1 MLAVAN
7 RVPVFRQRHRLLFA
21 LALVVVTDVAHA
33 GEIET
38 EHLFGSTTGTS
49 VNAVGE
55 HEFESQVM
63 DRFGKQAGSYNALSQ
78 TFEAKTTPVDNFRV
92 GVGTALAYF
101 GVSGVPG
108 LLDRQQTTVQGLSFE
123 ARYKLIDNER
133 GPFSLTIIAQPRW
146 DRLDDISGD
155 AINGYGGTLTVAVDK
170 ELVANRLFGA
180 VNLLYDLEASHLI
193 VADTWEHQSK
203 TGISAALSAQIQP
216 RLFVGAEVQYLR
228 AYNDLGLDTLAGHAV
243 FAGPTMYYQ
252 ISKGFAVSAA
262 WNFQVFGQTAL
273 GGSIDLSRF
282 ERQHALVRF
291 NYMF

>member
-1 MLAVAN
+1 MPAVAI
-7 RVPVFRQRHRLLFA
+7 RISISRHLLPLTAVALFA
-21 LALVVVTDVAHA
+21 VTNVACA

-38 EHLFGSTTGTS
+38 EHLFGFTTGTS
-49 VNAVGE
+49 VNDVGE
-55 HEFESQVM
+55 HEIESQTT

-78 TFEAKTTPVDNFRV
+78 TYEAKITPVENFRI

-108 LLDRQQTTVQGLSFE
+108 LMDQQQATMQGLSFE

-133 GPFSLTIIAQPRW
+133 GPFSLTIIAEPRW

-155 AINGYGGTLTVAVDK
+155 AMNGYGGTLTVAIDK
-170 ELVANRLFGA
+170 ELIASRLFGA
-180 VNLLYDLEASHLI
+180 INVLYDTEASHLI

-203 TGISAALSAQIQP
+203 AGISAALSAQIQP
-216 RLFVGAEVQYLR
+216 RLFVGGEVRYLR
-228 AYNDLGLDTLAGHAV
+228 TYSGLGLDTFVGQAV

-252 ISKGFAVSAA
+252 LTKKSALSAA
-262 WNFQVFGQTAL
+262 WDFQVYGQTAAL
-273 GGSIDLSRF
+273 GGSLDLTHF
-282 ERQHALVRF
+282 ERQQAMVRF